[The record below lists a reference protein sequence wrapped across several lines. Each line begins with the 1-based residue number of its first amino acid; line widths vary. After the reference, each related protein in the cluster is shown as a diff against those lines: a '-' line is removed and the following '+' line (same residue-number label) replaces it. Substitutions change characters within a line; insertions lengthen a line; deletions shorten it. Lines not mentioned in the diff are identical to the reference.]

1 MEHKFVQ
8 RTERGNN
15 RGDILAKNRTSFSSR
30 LGFVLAAAG
39 SAVGLGNI
47 WRFPYLCAK
56 YGGGIFLLVYL
67 ALIFTLGFT
76 LMISEVAI
84 GRKTGLSVIGAYR
97 QLDKK
102 WSFLGILSAAVPV
115 IILPYYSVIG
125 GWVVKYFV
133 DYLTGM
139 SHAAASDNYFT
150 DFVSGTAAPIV
161 WLLVFI
167 CITAFIV
174 IMGVKK
180 GIEKASKILMPALV
194 ILTIVVAVYS
204 MCQPGAVD
212 GISYVIVPDFS
223 QFSADTVLAAMGQM
237 FYSMSL
243 AMGIMITYGSYMKK
257 DEDLEKAVKQ
267 IEWFDTGMAI
277 LAALMIIP
285 AVFVFSGGS
294 EEALTAGPSLM
305 FITMPKVF
313 DSMGVGGAVIG
324 AIFFLLVLFAAITS
338 AMSLLETVV
347 SIVRDKF
354 SIGRRSA
361 TIVVTAF
368 AIALAMPSTL
378 GFGIWSNVE
387 IIGMGFLDFF
397 DFISNSV
404 LMPLV
409 ALLSTVFIGFILTP
423 QVVVDEVMLSSEFR
437 RRRMYEVFVKWIAP
451 VLVAAILLS
460 SVLQG
465 LGLFHSF

>member
-1 MEHKFVQ
+1 MEV
-8 RTERGNN
+8 R
-15 RGDILAKNRTSFSSR
+15 LAKRTSFSSR

-47 WRFPYLCAK
+47 WRFPYLCAR
-56 YGGGIFLLVYL
+56 YGGGIFLVVYL
-67 ALIFTLGFT
+67 ALVFTLGFT
-76 LMISEVAI
+76 LMITEIAI
-84 GRKTGLSVIGAYR
+84 GRKTQLSVVGAYR
-97 QLDKK
+97 QLDSK

-125 GWVVKYFV
+125 GWVVKYFA
-133 DYLTGM
+133 DYITGAG
-139 SHAAASDNYFT
+139 HAAAADGYFT
-150 DFVSGTAAPIV
+150 DFVSGTASPIV
-161 WLLVFI
+161 WLLVFVLV
-167 CITAFIV
+167 TAV
-174 IMGVKK
+174 IIMMGVKK

-194 ILTIVVAVYS
+194 ILSAVVAVYS
-204 MCQPGAVD
+204 MCQPGAID
-212 GISYVIVPDFS
+212 GIRYVIVPDFS

-243 AMGIMITYGSYMKK
+243 AMGIMVTYGSYMKK
-257 DEDLEKAVKQ
+257 NEDLEKAVKQ

-313 DSMGVGGAVIG
+313 DSMGVGGSVIG
-324 AIFFLLVLFAAITS
+324 GVFFVLVFFAALTS
-338 AMSLLETVV
+338 AMSLMETVV

-354 SIGRRSA
+354 QLRRTSA
-361 TIVVTAF
+361 TLIVTA
-368 AIALAMPSTL
+368 ITIVLAMPSTL
-378 GFGIWSNVE
+378 GFGLWSNVSL
-387 IIGMGFLDFF
+387 IGMGILDFF

-404 LMPLV
+404 MMPLV
-409 ALLSTVFIGFILTP
+409 ALLSTIFIGFIMTP
-423 QVVVDEVMLSSEFR
+423 KVIVDEVMLSSEFTR
-437 RRRMYEVFVKWIAP
+437 RKLYSVFVKWVAP
-451 VLVAAILLS
+451 VLVAAILVS

-465 LGLFHSF
+465 LGLFHAF